1 MSELDQEFLKFTKK
15 KINYTFNPHIIPTY
29 RGLLSTIYINLSKRI
44 TITRIFHKK
53 NHFVKIEKFNKA
65 ITTGNVVN
73 TNFCS
78 ISVCK
83 TRIKDRVV
91 IFSAIDN
98 LIKGASGQAIQN
110 MNLLFGL
117 NEKTGL

>member
-1 MSELDQEFLKFTKK
+1 M
-15 KINYTFNPHIIPTY
+15 
-29 RGLLSTIYINLSKRI
+29 
-44 TITRIFHKK
+44 
-53 NHFVKIEKFNKA
+53 
-65 ITTGNVVN
+65 N

-98 LIKGASGQAIQN
+98 LVKGAAGQAIQN
-110 MNLLFGL
+110 MNLIYNFTEDKSL
-117 NEKTGL
+117 